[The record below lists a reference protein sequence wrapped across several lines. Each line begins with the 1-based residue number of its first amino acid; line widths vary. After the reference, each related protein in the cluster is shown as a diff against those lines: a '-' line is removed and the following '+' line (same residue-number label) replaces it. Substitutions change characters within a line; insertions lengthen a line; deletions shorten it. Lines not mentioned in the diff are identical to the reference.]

1 MKKLFTLLFALIAV
15 QATAQTAQPATLHG
29 AVAYDIPSKF
39 IKSNIRVSVSVPM
52 GYDPKAETKYPVL
65 YVLDGFYSFP
75 LMHEM
80 HKMMAGEIEP
90 AIIVGIG
97 DDRISLPEWI
107 IQRYPILSFD
117 NVAYEDS
124 FHVAMALRG
133 APVKLHSGDG
143 ALYYDAIKKE
153 VIPFIEANYKTSTD
167 RGLTGHSL
175 SSLFASHVLFKD
187 PGYFSKIGINSAP
200 LFVNDDET
208 LRLEKAF
215 FASRKTLQ
223 GKIFISAS
231 SLEGKNLFEK
241 RALNLA
247 NALKSRNYPGLTV
260 KHHVFQDESHVS
272 EIGALTGKILYFFY
286 GLPVDRTLGKGHKAD
301 K

>member
-1 MKKLFTLLFALIAV
+1 MKHINLLLLSAVLF
-15 QATAQTAQPATLHG
+15 
-29 AVAYDIPSKF
+29 VAACNNDQSSGTDK
-39 IKSNIRVSVSVPM
+39 KVTTENT
-52 GYDPKAETKYPVL
+52 GDKKAAPVL
-65 YVLDGFYSFP
+65 DSATKAANMMAYATPGA
-75 LMHEM
+75 M

-97 DDRISLPEWI
+97 DDRMSLPEWVI
-107 IQRYPILSFD
+107 TRYPILSYD

-124 FHVAMALRG
+124 FHVATLLRG

-143 ALYYDAIKKE
+143 ASYYDAIKKE
-153 VIPFIEANYKTSTD
+153 VIPFIEAHYKTNDD

-200 LFVNDDET
+200 LFVNNDET
-208 LRLEKAF
+208 MHLEKAF
-215 FASRKTLQ
+215 YDAKKSLK
-223 GKIFISAS
+223 GKVFISAS

-286 GLPVDRTLGKGHKAD
+286 GLPVDRSLGRGHKAD

>member
-1 MKKLFTLLFALIAV
+1 MKRLITILFVLLTSNTFA
-15 QATAQTAQPATLHG
+15 QSPQPATLFG
-29 AVAYDIPSKF
+29 AVSYDISSK
-39 IKSNIRVSVSVPM
+39 ILKNNIRVSVSVPV
-52 GYDPKAETKYPVL
+52 GYDAKSDKKYPVL
-65 YVLDGFYSFP
+65 YVLDAYYSFP

-80 HKMMAGEIEP
+80 HKMMSMEIEP

-97 DDRISLPEWI
+97 DDRMSLPEWI
-107 IQRYPILSFD
+107 ISRYPILSYD

-124 FHVAMALRG
+124 FHVASLLGG

-143 ALYYDAIKKE
+143 AIYYDAIKRE
-153 VIPFIEANYKTSTD
+153 VIPFIEANYKTSAD

-187 PGYFSKIGINSAP
+187 PGYFSKVGINSAP

-208 LRLEKAF
+208 MRLEKVF
-215 FASRKTLQ
+215 FESKKTLS

-241 RALNLA
+241 RAKNLA
-247 NALKSRNYPGLTV
+247 TVLKSRNYPGLQV
-260 KHHVFQDESHVS
+260 QHHVFENESHTS
-272 EIGALTGKILYFFY
+272 EIGALTGRILYFFY
-286 GLPVDRTLGKGHKAD
+286 GLPVNRSLGQGHKAD

>member
-1 MKKLFTLLFALIAV
+1 
-15 QATAQTAQPATLHG
+15 
-29 AVAYDIPSKF
+29 
-39 IKSNIRVSVSVPM
+39 M
-52 GYDPKAETKYPVL
+52 GYDPKADTKYPVL

-80 HKMMAGEIEP
+80 HKIMAGEIEP

-97 DDRISLPEWI
+97 DDRMSLPEWI
-107 IQRYPILSFD
+107 ITRYPILSYD

-124 FHVAMALRG
+124 FHVANLLRG

-153 VIPFIEANYKTSTD
+153 VIPFIEANYKTSSD

-208 LRLEKAF
+208 MRLEKAF
-215 FASRKTLQ
+215 YDSKKSLT

-286 GLPVDRTLGKGHKAD
+286 GLPVDRSLGKGHKAD

>member
-1 MKKLFTLLFALIAV
+1 
-15 QATAQTAQPATLHG
+15 
-29 AVAYDIPSKF
+29 
-39 IKSNIRVSVSVPM
+39 
-52 GYDPKAETKYPVL
+52 
-65 YVLDGFYSFP
+65 
-75 LMHEM
+75 
-80 HKMMAGEIEP
+80 
-90 AIIVGIG
+90 
-97 DDRISLPEWI
+97 
-107 IQRYPILSFD
+107 
-117 NVAYEDS
+117 
-124 FHVAMALRG
+124 LRG

-153 VIPFIEANYKTSTD
+153 VIPFIEATYKTNGD

-208 LRLEKAF
+208 MRLEKAF
-215 FASRKTLQ
+215 YDSKKTLK

-260 KHHVFQDESHVS
+260 NHHVFQDESHVS

-286 GLPVDRTLGKGHKAD
+286 GLPVDRSLGKGHKAD

>member
-1 MKKLFTLLFALIAV
+1 MKKLFVLLVAL
-15 QATAQTAQPATLHG
+15 ATFSALAQSPQPATLFG
-29 AVAYDIPSKF
+29 AEAYDVPSK
-39 IKSNIRVSVSVPM
+39 IMKSNIRVSVSVPM
-52 GYDPKAETKYPVL
+52 GYDAKSDKKYPVL
-65 YVLDGFYSFP
+65 YVLDAFYSFP

-97 DDRISLPEWI
+97 DDRMSLPEWI
-107 IQRYPILSFD
+107 ISRYPVLNFD

-124 FHVAMALRG
+124 FHVANLLRG

-143 ALYYDAIKKE
+143 AQYYNAIKTE
-153 VIPFIEANYKTSTD
+153 VIPFIEANYKTSDD

-175 SSLFASHVLFKD
+175 SSLFASHVMFKD

-208 LRLEKAF
+208 MRLEKAF
-215 FASRKTLQ
+215 FASKKKLS
-223 GKIFISAS
+223 GKVFISAS

-247 NALKSRNYPGLTV
+247 NALKSRNYPGLNVT
-260 KHHVFQDESHVS
+260 HHVFQDESHVS
-272 EIGALTGKILYFFY
+272 EIGALTGKILYYFY
-286 GLPVDRTLGKGHKAD
+286 GLPVDRSLGKGHKAD

>member
-1 MKKLFTLLFALIAV
+1 MKKIMYFILSLIFIFENGIAQEIEK
-15 QATAQTAQPATLHG
+15 QAPQG
-29 AVAYDIPSKF
+29 FDVVRNDIPKGKIDTISYASKTVGVTRKA
-39 IKSNIRVSVSVPM
+39 IIYTPPSYSKS
-52 GYDPKAETKYPVL
+52 KKYPVL

-247 NALKSRNYPGLTV
+247 NASFAASSDNNGVRTITV
-260 KHHVFQDESHVS
+260 S
-272 EIGALTGKILYFFY
+272 Y
-286 GLPVDRTLGKGHKAD
+286 
-301 K
+301 